1 MEDDWSVL
9 EHGPLVPLADN
20 LWWVEGAVPRMA
32 LRRSCTIV
40 RRDTGGLVV
49 HSAICLDEDTQARL
63 EALGPVEYIVVPGRL
78 HRLDAPR
85 YAARYPDALVVT
97 PAGAREA
104 VESVVRVDLTAD
116 AFPSGEDVAMLPIDG
131 VDDGEVVLR
140 VRSRDGVT
148 LVFNDTVFNVSHAGG
163 LGGLV
168 LRLMGSS
175 GGPRVTPL
183 ARHLLVKDGRAAR
196 ACLEQ
201 LADTPDLVR
210 VVPGHGAVIDQ
221 DPARVLRA
229 VAATI

>member
-1 MEDDWSVL
+1 MDDAWSVL
-9 EHGPLVPLADN
+9 EHGPLLQLADN

-32 LRRSCTIV
+32 LRRSCTVV
-40 RRDTGGLVV
+40 RRDNGGLVV
-49 HSAICLDEDTQARL
+49 HSAICLDDDNQARL

-85 YAARYPDALVVT
+85 YAARYPDARVVT
-97 PAGAREA
+97 PTGARDA

-116 AFPSGEDVAMLPIDG
+116 AFPGGEDVAMVPIDG
-131 VDDGEVVLR
+131 VGNGEVVLR
-140 VRSRDGVT
+140 VHSGDGVT
-148 LVFNDTVFNVSHAGG
+148 LVFNDTVFNVSHTGG
-163 LGGLV
+163 LGGLM

-183 ARHLLVKDGRAAR
+183 ARRLLVKDGEAVR
-196 ACLEQ
+196 ACLER

-221 DPARVLRA
+221 DAAEVLRA
-229 VAATI
+229 VAATV

>member
-1 MEDDWSVL
+1 MDVEWSVL

-20 LWWVEGAVPRMA
+20 LWWVEGAVPRMT
-32 LRRSCTIV
+32 LRRSCTVV

-63 EALGPVEYIVVPGRL
+63 EELGPVEYIVVPGRL

-85 YAARYPDALVVT
+85 YAARYPDARVVT
-97 PAGAREA
+97 PEGAREA

-140 VRSRDGVT
+140 VRSGDGVT
-148 LVFNDTVFNVSHAGG
+148 LVFNDTVFNVPHAGG

-183 ARHLLVKDGRAAR
+183 ARRLLVKDGEAVRAN
-196 ACLEQ
+196 LEQ

-210 VVPGHGAVIDQ
+210 VVPGHGAVIDE
-221 DPARVLRA
+221 DPAGVLRA
-229 VAATI
+229 VASTI